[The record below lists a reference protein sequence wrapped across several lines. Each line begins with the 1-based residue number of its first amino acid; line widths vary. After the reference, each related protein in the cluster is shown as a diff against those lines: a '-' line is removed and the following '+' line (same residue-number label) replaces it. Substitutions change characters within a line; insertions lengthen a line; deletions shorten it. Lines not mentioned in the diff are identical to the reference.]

1 MTQAPTAPRPRVIDW
16 TTDFDILDP
25 DWMRDPYVIFDDLRE
40 RCPVA
45 HTERFNGA
53 YLPVRYAD
61 IREIAYDTD
70 SFSSR
75 IVVLREQNPPERGGG
90 PPLTSDPPRHRI
102 ARRAL
107 LPAFTPQAIDKL
119 VPKTR
124 AVCQELISAFADK
137 GGCDGAVEYSQH
149 VPVKMIAHM
158 LGVKHADEDKFR
170 DWVHGVFQ
178 TGITDDAALQTALS
192 EMTEYFRAQ
201 LPERRQNPG
210 DDLVSVLLAG
220 RYEDGRPF
228 TENHV
233 LGSLRVLLLGG
244 VDTTW
249 SAIGSTLWHFATHD
263 EDRQRIARE
272 PGLLPIA
279 IEEMLRA
286 YSPVSMA
293 REVVKDATVGG
304 CPFQAGQKV
313 LLAFPAANRDPS
325 VFVDA
330 DKVIIDRKENRHVAF
345 GLGIHRCIGSNLA
358 RMEMLVAAEEF
369 MRRIPEFHLDGEV
382 EWSTG
387 TVRGPRRL
395 PLAFG

>member
-1 MTQAPTAPRPRVIDW
+1 MSQATTPSRPRVADW
-16 TTDFDILDP
+16 ATDFDILDP
-25 DWMRDPYVIFDDLRE
+25 AWMRDPYVIFDDLRQ

-53 YLPVRYAD
+53 YLPVRYTD
-61 IREIAYDTD
+61 IRDIAYDAD

-90 PPLTSDPPRHRI
+90 PPLTSDPPRHRV
-102 ARRAL
+102 ARKAL
-107 LPAFTPQAIDKL
+107 LPAFTPAAIDKL

-124 AVCQELISAFADK
+124 AVCRELIDRFA
-137 GGCDGAVEYSQH
+137 GTRGCDAAVDYAQH
-149 VPVKMIAHM
+149 IPVKMIAHM
-158 LGVKHADEDKFR
+158 LGVRDADEDRFR

-178 TGITDDAALQTALS
+178 TGITDDAALQCALS
-192 EMTEYFRAQ
+192 DMTEYFRAQ

-210 DDLVSVLLAG
+210 DDLVSALLAA

-244 VDTTW
+244 IDTTW

-263 EDRQRIARE
+263 QDRRRIVGE
-272 PGLLPIA
+272 PGLIPTA

-304 CPFQAGQKV
+304 CTFKAGQKV
-313 LLAFPAANRDPS
+313 LLAYPAANRDPAI
-325 VFVDA
+325 FADA

-345 GLGIHRCIGSNLA
+345 GIGIHRCLGSNLA
-358 RMEMLVAAEEF
+358 RMEMLVALQEF
-369 MRRIPEFHLDGEV
+369 LTRIREFRLDGEV